1 MKRFLTL
8 FFLVFTCGW
17 SLPALAVTSTVPLAT
32 TSTIATSTLPIGG
45 HEGSGTD
52 GGSVQTPE
60 AAAQDGI
67 YERALVEEA
76 TLRAQKTATGG
87 MQVESY
93 RVRFLSGP
101 MKGQTKEIANE
112 VGSNPYGIEPR
123 KGDKVVIFIQPD
135 ADGNNQF
142 YIQGFDR
149 RSALIAL
156 VLLFVLVMVVLSG
169 LQGLKTAL
177 AIFLSI
183 LMIGYVLIPT
193 FLRGVNPVPV
203 AILLSGAFT
212 LISGGLSIGWNRK
225 TYVTAI
231 GTMGGALVAF
241 FISWIFSN
249 WAHLDGLGTEDD
261 RLFFNKNPSLNPRGL
276 LFAGIIIAAAG
287 VVEDV
292 AVSIASGVAEVKR
305 ANHRSSLRQLFQA
318 GMVIGNDHMAALAN
332 TLVYAYVGSSLSTL
346 LLYQQFGGSWLKF
359 VNFDGIVD
367 EVIRSLSGTIG
378 LVFTVPI
385 TALLAAWVMQR
396 HHQDHSMHQHVQSHV
411 PQDEDL

>member
-1 MKRFLTL
+1 MKYL
-8 FFLVFTCGW
+8 FAVIACTMALSG
-17 SLPALAVTSTVPLAT
+17 SLPVMAATTTDATVTSSSPVVVQEA
-32 TSTIATSTLPIGG
+32 
-45 HEGSGTD
+45 SGMD
-52 GGSVQTPE
+52 GGSAQVPE
-60 AAAQDGI
+60 AEVRDGL
-67 YERALVEEA
+67 YERAVVQGVV
-76 TLRAQKTATGG
+76 LRDEKTATGG
-87 MQVESY
+87 AQVASY
-93 RVRFLSGP
+93 RVRFLSGSL
-101 MKGQTKEIANE
+101 KGQEKEIANE
-112 VGSNPYGIEPR
+112 VGSNPYGIQPR
-123 KGDKVVIFIQPD
+123 TGDKVVIFIQLE
-135 ADGNNQF
+135 ADGSSQF
-142 YIQGFDR
+142 YIQGYDR

-156 VLLFVLVMVVLSG
+156 VLLFVLVMFLLSG
-169 LQGLKTAL
+169 YQGLRTAFS
-177 AIFLSI
+177 IFVSVL
-183 LMIGYVLIPT
+183 LIGYVLIPT

-203 AILLSGAFT
+203 AILLAGAFT

-231 GTMGGALVAF
+231 GTMGGAIVAF
-241 FISWIFSN
+241 LISWVFSN

-261 RLFFNKNPSLNPRGL
+261 RLFFNKNPQLNPRGL

-305 ANHRSSLRQLFQA
+305 ANHRSNFRQLFNA
-318 GMVIGNDHMAALAN
+318 GMVIGNDHMSALAN

-396 HHQDHSMHQHVQSHV
+396 HHQDHSIRQHLHSNV